1 MSQYSNNIWHRIV
14 PIQNASS
21 QTLFAKKLNKIKV
34 CIQDKSASHTTFST
48 PYKIKIKRKR
58 GRRNLKSGE
67 DYEVAFHT
75 KDNDDNIKR
84 KVKTHFHNFIV
95 AYLNMLIKNTLK
107 TKRLYKFR
115 KMSSKITQ
123 DITISYNKKLM
134 ETPVKEILVQ
144 VSHKF
149 KNKDINLYY
158 IEKISQIKGINAI
171 NNANIQTL
179 NEILNIPYKDM
190 MNNFYLKSTKKLFE
204 NEKIDESFEKHI
216 ENLMN
221 KYGYNYAMKF
231 KQNAENF
238 VNFYVTSKQ
247 RNHKNSGEISFLFSS
262 EKDKDKEN
270 KNEIKNLKFSLK
282 EENAILNTSSGR
294 KFFEI
299 IRDNS
304 TGESSKCNTIQTQSQ
319 SGSCDGG
326 SEQEENDKNEKEK
339 KIFLNKKRNLFNVY
353 TFENENEKK
362 IDI

>member
-1 MSQYSNNIWHRIV
+1 MFQSSNIWQQII
-14 PIQNASS
+14 PQQNSSS
-21 QTLFAKKLNKIKV
+21 QTLFTKKLNKIKI
-34 CIQDKSASHTTFST
+34 CIQDKSTTRAIYST
-48 PYKIKIKRKR
+48 PINLKIKRKR

-67 DYEVAFHT
+67 EYAVALHT

-95 AYLNMLIKNTLK
+95 AYLNMLIKNTIK
-107 TKRLYKFR
+107 TKRQYKFR

-134 ETPVKEILVQ
+134 ETPVKDILVQ

-158 IEKISQIKGINAI
+158 IEKISQLKGVNSI
-171 NNANIQTL
+171 NNANINFI

-190 MNNFYLKSTKKLFE
+190 MTNFYLKSTKKLFE

-216 ENLMN
+216 ENLIN

-238 VNFYVTSKQ
+238 VNFYVNSKQ
-247 RNHKNSGEISFLFSS
+247 RNHKNNSDLFYLSS
-262 EKDKDKEN
+262 SDKE
-270 KNEIKNLKFSLK
+270 KQNEIQNLKLFLNK
-282 EENAILNTSSGR
+282 EDDILNTKSEK

-304 TGESSKCNTIQTQSQ
+304 TGETSKCNTIQTQSQ
-319 SGSCDGG
+319 SGSCDGS
-326 SEQEENDKNEKEK
+326 SEQEENEKNEKDT
-339 KIFLNKKRNLFNVY
+339 KILLNKKRSMPFNV
-353 TFENENEKK
+353 FLFDNENENK
-362 IDI
+362 

>member
-1 MSQYSNNIWHRIV
+1 MFQSSNIWQQIT
-14 PIQNASS
+14 PSQNSSS

-34 CIQDKSASHTTFST
+34 CIQDKSSIRQIYTT
-48 PYKIKIKRKR
+48 PNKIKNKRKR

-67 DYEVAFHT
+67 EYEVALHT

-95 AYLNMLIKNTLK
+95 AYLNMLIKSTIK
-107 TKRLYKFR
+107 TKRQYKFR

-134 ETPVKEILVQ
+134 ETPVKDILVQ

-158 IEKISQIKGINAI
+158 IEKIAQIKGVNPI
-171 NNANIQTL
+171 NNANINFL
-179 NEILNIPYKDM
+179 NEILNLPYKDM

-204 NEKIDESFEKHI
+204 NESNDESFEKHI

-231 KQNAENF
+231 KENAENF
-238 VNFYVTSKQ
+238 VNFYINSKQ
-247 RNHKNSGEISFLFSS
+247 RNHKNNSDIFYLSS
-262 EKDKDKEN
+262 SDKEN
-270 KNEIKNLKFSLK
+270 HEIQNLKLFLNNKENDILNSKNEK
-282 EENAILNTSSGR
+282 

-299 IRDNS
+299 VRDNS
-304 TGESSKCNTIQTQSQ
+304 TGDTSKCNTILTQSQ
-319 SGSCDGG
+319 SGSCDGV
-326 SEQEENDKNEKEK
+326 SEQEENEKNEKEEK
-339 KIFLNKKRNLFNVY
+339 GTKIFLNKKRSGLFNVLLL
-353 TFENENEKK
+353 ENENEK
-362 IDI
+362 

>member
-1 MSQYSNNIWHRIV
+1 MSQSSNNIWHQLAT
-14 PIQNASS
+14 IQNSS
-21 QTLFAKKLNKIKV
+21 PQTLFAKKLNKIKV
-34 CIQDKSASHTTFST
+34 CIQDKSSIKSSFST

-58 GRRNLKSGE
+58 GRRNLKSVE
-67 DYEVAFHT
+67 DYEVALHT

-123 DITISYNKKLM
+123 DITISFNKKLM
-134 ETPVKEILVQ
+134 ETPVKDILVQ

-158 IEKISQIKGINAI
+158 IEKISQIKGINGI

-179 NEILNIPYKDM
+179 NEILNISYKDM

-204 NEKIDESFEKHI
+204 HEKIDESFEKHI

-238 VNFYVTSKQ
+238 VNFYATSKQ
-247 RNHKNSGEISFLFSS
+247 RNHKNNGEISFLFTS
-262 EKDKDKEN
+262 EKDKEN
-270 KNEIKNLKFSLK
+270 QNEIKNLKFSLK
-282 EENAILNTSSGR
+282 EENDILNTTSGK
-294 KFFEI
+294 KFFDI
-299 IRDNS
+299 IKDNS
-304 TGESSKCNTIQTQSQ
+304 TGESKCNSIQTQSQ

-326 SEQEENDKNEKEK
+326 SEQEENEKNEKEK
-339 KIFLNKKRNLFNVY
+339 KIFLNKKINIFN
-353 TFENENEKK
+353 FSIFDN
-362 IDI
+362 